1 MIIELNNFCSYVL
14 MLKKS
19 GDRNKRTNDWQ
30 KNKKGSGVLIVDYSD
45 SKNMFVLLLKI
56 GIVFHWSGYR

>member
-1 MIIELNNFCSYVL
+1 MIIELNNCCSYVL
-14 MLKKS
+14 MLKKCVE
-19 GDRNKRTNDWQ
+19 RNKRTNDWQ

-56 GIVFHWSGYR
+56 GIVFYWGGYR